1 MRGLTSWQMC
11 GMVCEAVLSS
21 WMGEMVSRVDSGQ
34 LLVLWCRE
42 TALVDR
48 LLVEVAME
56 EEEEEE
62 EEEIW
67 ALEGKEG
74 GLKAKRIY
82 GYTAAPKAVVGV

>member
-1 MRGLTSWQMC
+1 
-11 GMVCEAVLSS
+11 
-21 WMGEMVSRVDSGQ
+21 MGEMVSRVDSGQ

-62 EEEIW
+62 EEKIW

-74 GLKAKRIY
+74 GLKAQRIY
-82 GYTAAPKAVVGV
+82 GYTAAPKVVVGV